1 MGKNYLQQRAERDRE
16 VFEAGMRTGAQLST
30 DFITQT
36 LTDPEV
42 MGKSRV
48 CARGSLDKI
57 FANCRKLDEHY
68 SAAFDPDNVEAD
80 YVREEWD
87 SVMRDIYGADADP
100 FDKRYPY
107 ARDIH
112 YLKPKKGWVD

>member
-1 MGKNYLQQRAERDRE
+1 MANEYLRKRQERDRAF
-16 VFEAGMRTGAQLST
+16 FEAGWRTGAQVVT
-30 DFITQT
+30 DYISQS
-36 LTDPEV
+36 LNDPDV

-87 SVMRDIYGADADP
+87 SVMRDIYGADADS